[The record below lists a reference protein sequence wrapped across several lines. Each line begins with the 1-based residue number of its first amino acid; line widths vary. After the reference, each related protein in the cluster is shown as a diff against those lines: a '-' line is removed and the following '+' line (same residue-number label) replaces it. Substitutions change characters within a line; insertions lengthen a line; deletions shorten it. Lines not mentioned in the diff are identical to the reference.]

1 MVSTDGVVSK
11 DEVVSEDDQLSHLP
25 PLLPP
30 EQVHPLSREMLRRC
44 PVAHSDQ
51 DDGFWLVNRHADL
64 VRVMQD
70 WEGFAS
76 GNRGVRVPK
85 RPIAEPRMPP
95 IDSNPPL
102 HRDVRRVMN
111 PYLSPGRLAEH
122 EHVYRQICG
131 GMIEAF
137 ATDGHCDI
145 AWYTAQK
152 YTSHISSMSLICV
165 SDQV

>member
-76 GNRGVRVPK
+76 GNRGVRVPR
-85 RPIAEPRMPP
+85 RPIPDAPRPP
-95 IDSNPPL
+95 SDPHPPL
-102 HRDVRRVMN
+102 PRDGRWVMN
-111 PYLSPGRLAEH
+111 RSLS
-122 EHVYRQICG
+122 
-131 GMIEAF
+131 
-137 ATDGHCDI
+137 
-145 AWYTAQK
+145 
-152 YTSHISSMSLICV
+152 
-165 SDQV
+165 